1 MVKFTDERVK
11 TVNEALQG
19 IRCVKM
25 YSWEDSFAA
34 EIAKFRDKELQCLR
48 RIAYLRG
55 FARAYM
61 TALPTIAA
69 VVTFVVYSYATN
81 RSVTAST
88 LFASL
93 AAFDQ
98 LRFPLLFY
106 PMALAQ
112 LSQAQVS
119 IGRVASFLGMKEVSE
134 DGYIRDEDNGGKGEL
149 LIENATIYWK
159 DPKIPISKTDLSDKS
174 MNTSEHTKQSD
185 EGEVRYPKPVI
196 SNISLNVAAG
206 ELYAVVGRV
215 GSGKS
220 SLCASILNETVLSEG
235 SKITVKGRVAYVA
248 QSSWILNKTVRDNIL
263 FGMPYDEEKYNKVIA
278 VCHLAHDLNM
288 LEDGDLTEIG
298 ERGINLSG
306 GQKQRISV
314 ARAAY
319 ADADL
324 IIMDD
329 PLSALDPEV
338 ARDLFEDCIVG
349 FMKGKARILVTN
361 QLQCLPKCDS
371 VIALGNG
378 RVIEQGTYGDLMKAE
393 GEVKRLLKELED
405 NAKSEQNTN
414 DKGENKEGVVAPAGP
429 NKETDNAKAITPATL
444 TAKDSGDAKALT
456 TKEEREAGA
465 VKSQVYL
472 KYLKAG
478 GGYLLFA
485 VVYLAFILSSGV
497 SLLTTI
503 WIALWSAD
511 TSYLRHS
518 QGFYLGFYSGTAVL
532 LGVVTFFRSYI
543 LATFGVRASKA
554 LHKNLLESILRAP
567 MSFYDTTP
575 MGRILSRFSKDM
587 HTIDQELS
595 DFMDFVLFMTLSV
608 VVTMGTITFATPLF
622 GVVLLPLL
630 WFYLKVLNYF
640 RQVSRETKRLESLS
654 RSPVYAQFSETLGG
668 LSTIR
673 AYGEAS
679 SFISEFDTKLDA
691 STQAVYCNKTADRW
705 LAVRLELLGAVI
717 AGLAAIFS
725 TQIVISNGQSGIG
738 DNSQFASLAGLS
750 LTYAIQVTGLLNWV
764 VRSFAQVEAAM
775 NSCERVFHYT
785 ENIPQEAAATSAQ
798 LENDHVKRF
807 DDNSSSNPWTVALL
821 SAGGKAM
828 HPSPEWPIHGTIKLT
843 NLTMRYRQETPL
855 VLKGLDVTI
864 RGGERIGVVG
874 RTGSGK
880 SSLFLCLMRIVEPE
894 LAVSGEYHAP
904 LMVDDVDVLR
914 IGLFDL
920 RSKFGIIPQ
929 NPVLFSGSIRSN
941 MDPFNEYTDEEIMS
955 ALEKCGM
962 KSTVLEMTD
971 GLLAPVAEYGSNLS
985 QGQRQLLCMGRAL
998 LKKCRILLLD
1008 EATSSVDFETD
1019 REIQRTLRQAFQGS
1033 TVLTIAHRVDTIMDS
1048 DKILVMKD
1056 GIAAEFASPEELL
1069 RDESSLFS
1077 EIVRQGELE

>member
-1 MVKFTDERVK
+1 
-11 TVNEALQG
+11 
-19 IRCVKM
+19 
-25 YSWEDSFAA
+25 
-34 EIAKFRDKELQCLR
+34 
-48 RIAYLRG
+48 
-55 FARAYM
+55 
-61 TALPTIAA
+61 
-69 VVTFVVYSYATN
+69 
-81 RSVTAST
+81 
-88 LFASL
+88 
-93 AAFDQ
+93 
-98 LRFPLLFY
+98 
-106 PMALAQ
+106 MALAQ

-134 DGYIRDEDNGGKGEL
+134 DGYIREEDNCGKGEV

-159 DPKIPISKTDLSDKS
+159 DPNTPITKADIADKS
-174 MNTSEHTKQSD
+174 LNKSEHTKQSE
-185 EGEVRYPKPVI
+185 EGELVYPKPVV
-196 SNISLNVAAG
+196 SDISLSVAAG

-220 SLCASILNETVLSEG
+220 SLCAAILNETVLSEG

-263 FGMPYDEEKYNKVIA
+263 FGMPFDEEKYNKVIA
-278 VCHLAHDLNM
+278 VCQLTHDLNM

-378 RVIEQGTYGDLMKAE
+378 RVIEQGTYCDLMKAE
-393 GEVKRLLKELED
+393 GEVQRLLKELEE
-405 NAKSEQNTN
+405 NAKSEESTP
-414 DKGENKEGVVAPAGP
+414 DEEEKKDDGVTAAGSSQ
-429 NKETDNAKAITPATL
+429 KTDDAKAIKLVTL
-444 TAKDSGDAKALT
+444 PTKDSGDAKALT

-478 GGYLLFA
+478 GGYLRFA
-485 VVYLAFILSSGV
+485 VVYLAFILCSGI

-511 TSYLRHS
+511 TSYVRHT
-518 QGFYLGFYSGTAVL
+518 QGFYLGLYSGTAVL
-532 LGVVTFFRSYI
+532 LGVVTFFRSYL
-543 LATFGVRASKA
+543 LATFGVRASKT
-554 LHKNLLESILRAP
+554 LHKNLLRSILRAP

-595 DFMDFVLFMTLSV
+595 DFLDFVLFMTLSV

-798 LENDHVKRF
+798 LENDHVKKC
-807 DDNSSSNPWTVALL
+807 DDNSSSNPWTLALV
-821 SAGGKAM
+821 SAGGKAV
-828 HPSPEWPIHGTIKLT
+828 HPSPEWPNNGTIKLT

-894 LAVSGEYHAP
+894 LAVSGEYQPP

-914 IGLFDL
+914 IGLVDL

-941 MDPFNEYTDEEIMS
+941 MDPFDEYTDEQIMS

-998 LKKCRILLLD
+998 LKNCRILLLD

-1056 GIAAEFASPEELL
+1056 GVAAEFASPEELL
-1069 RDESSLFS
+1069 EDETSLFS
-1077 EIVRQGELE
+1077 EIVRQGEID